1 MDMKKT
7 TSNIKESID
16 SDIHKVWETV
26 LAVEKYSQWRSDLSK
41 TEVINKNNLLNMPKM
56 AFLPPL
62 LLLL

>member
-26 LAVEKYSQWRSDLSK
+26 LGEVGAVKWRSDLSK
-41 TEVINKNNLLNMPKM
+41 TEVIK
-56 AFLPPL
+56 
-62 LLLL
+62 